1 MMWEQYL
8 WSAVSAAIGS
18 VLAWFL
24 SRSRQKADI
33 KKVEVEILEQALRT
47 LNEKVVEPL
56 QQRYD
61 VLQQNYDNIS
71 KQFDDFKAAVSKR
84 FSCVHLDSCP
94 IMRELQRIERDSRT
108 NVRERNVANRQR
120 APDYG
125 THRGTTPYPGDNDG
139 YEIKDY

>member
-1 MMWEQYL
+1 MWEQYV

-61 VLQQNYDNIS
+61 LLQQNYDNIS

-84 FSCVHLDSCP
+84 FSCKHLSSCP
-94 IMRELQRIERDSRT
+94 IMRELQKLERSSRT
-108 NVRERNVANRQR
+108 NDSKQYAANRQR
-120 APDYG
+120 APDRRSENNSDFG
-125 THRGTTPYPGDNDG
+125 TVCDSG
-139 YEIKDY
+139 YEIEDY